1 MEEGLDKLHGGLL
14 FGEGV
19 LGPTCAL
26 VGACGAFVVSAL
38 GYAGAVFRQR
48 LRVVG
53 WCAVM
58 APVAI
63 QVLASWEWLLI
74 AVCFSC
80 PVMRCCLTFGPLRR
94 LGGFCLSAVQVNR
107 NLRHM
112 LAAPSSS
119 TWTRPGYRSLPG
131 WALYSVLIHRGQ
143 LVPALSPG
151 AGGFGGLVPVGR
163 LALPRLLNRAVILAA
178 DLNLVR
184 LLR

>member
-19 LGPTCAL
+19 WAPRVLWSVRVGLLLCLRWGMPVQCPG
-26 VGACGAFVVSAL
+26 GACGVS
-38 GYAGAVFRQR
+38 
-48 LRVVG
+48 G

-74 AVCFSC
+74 AGCFSC

-94 LGGFCLSAVQVNR
+94 SGGFCLSAVQVSR

-112 LAAPSSS
+112 LAAPSSPAG
-119 TWTRPGYRSLPG
+119 TRPGYRSLPG
-131 WALYSVLIHRGQ
+131 WALFSVFSHRGQ

-163 LALPRLLNRAVILAA
+163 LALPRLLSRAIGFWIGRVS
-178 DLNLVR
+178 
-184 LLR
+184 